1 MKAPTRPP
9 AFLERLNLGAL
20 LRLAANNPEEELA
33 AFALERAVGEL
44 LEVEIEHRTTGAH
57 ANAGYA
63 SASPLAFAGMAG
75 GDAPGQ
81 SDRIADAATRYRGA
95 NAWRGLALS
104 LLGTLRESSQRA
116 ALVSAYLIR
125 PTGAARRSPR
135 MMTAAEACDP
145 ERLATIYQ
153 RLGWPPR
160 SGPVFDTPKALSGAA
175 SYARKRMRQ
184 ALAERLADAVG
195 RDADP
200 GSPCHE

>member
-1 MKAPTRPP
+1 MKSPTTPP
-9 AFLERLNLGAL
+9 AFLARLNLGDL
-20 LRLAANNPEEELA
+20 LRLAAHHPREGLA
-33 AFALERAVGEL
+33 AHALTRAVGEL

-63 SASPLAFAGMAG
+63 SASPIAFVGMAG
-75 GDAPGQ
+75 GEAPGQ

-135 MMTAAEACDP
+135 MMTAAEACQP
-145 ERLATIYQ
+145 ERLATIYR

-160 SGPVFDTPKALSGAA
+160 SGPVFDTPESLTCAA
-175 SYARKRMRQ
+175 AYARKRMRQ
-184 ALAERLADAVG
+184 DLAARVADAVA